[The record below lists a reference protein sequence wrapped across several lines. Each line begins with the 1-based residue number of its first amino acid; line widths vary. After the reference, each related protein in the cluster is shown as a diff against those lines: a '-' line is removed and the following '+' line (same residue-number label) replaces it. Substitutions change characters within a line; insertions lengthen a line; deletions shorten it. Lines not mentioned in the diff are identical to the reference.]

1 MTVRQNLQHVLAALK
16 AAVGRLDKSTNP
28 KDTLD
33 RLKRHKYTFGDS
45 IYVFNLALVI
55 FWFTIMEFPGFPLK
69 LGIPLVWLIAL
80 AIPLTS
86 QFIFRATPIF
96 LYLLTFYSS
105 RFIPD
110 EWRPSISVA
119 LLPTLETVLYG
130 ANISDILTRYTNPV
144 LDIIAWIPYGV
155 GHFTAPFVV
164 AACLW
169 LFRPKEALHLWGRC
183 FGYMSFTGV
192 VIQILVPC
200 AAPWYELVHGITPAN
215 YSMKG
220 SPGGL
225 ARIDALFNSSGY
237 TTSFSNAPVVF
248 GAFPS
253 LHAGAATLCGFFITH
268 FFPQTTH
275 FMWSYVAV
283 LYWATMY
290 LTHHYLIDVVA
301 GACLATAFFYLYLP
315 DEFRGPAAL
324 SPPGT
329 NIQTIAY
336 QRLPARRPGG
346 RSKYQQYDLE
356 TPQQRTRSV
365 TDPSD
370 YELSGESSRESD
382 DEEMDIT
389 YRSPLPT
396 PTSAAAFILPE
407 GKKKNHRHTAS
418 IASLIRG
425 EERGPDDGWSPVT
438 PSFPPDEGKR

>member
-1 MTVRQNLQHVLAALK
+1 MAPIRPGGGPIRRTFQTLFAALK
-16 AAVGRLDKSTNP
+16 AAVGRLDKSLDP
-28 KDTLD
+28 KDTLEKL
-33 RLKRHKYTFGDS
+33 RRHKYSLADVVHIFH
-45 IYVFNLALVI
+45 LALVI
-55 FWFTIMEFPGFPLK
+55 LWFSIMQVPGFPLK
-69 LGIPLVWLIAL
+69 LAIPFVWAIVL

-86 QFIFRATPIF
+86 QFFFPATPIF

-105 RFIPD
+105 RFIP
-110 EWRPSISVA
+110 EAWRPSISVA

-130 ANISDILTRYTNPV
+130 ANISDILTRYTSPV

-155 GHFTAPFVV
+155 GHFTAPFIV
-164 AACLW
+164 AAFLW
-169 LFRPKEALHLWGRC
+169 LFRPKEALRLWART
-183 FGYMSFTGV
+183 FGYMMLCGV

-225 ARIDALFNSSGY
+225 ARIDALFHSSGY

-253 LHAGAATLCGFFITH
+253 LHAGVATLCGFFISH
-268 FFPQTTH
+268 FFPHTTRY
-275 FMWSYVAV
+275 MWGYVSV

-301 GACLATAFFYLYLP
+301 GACLATVFFYFFLP
-315 DEFRGPAAL
+315 NEFRGPAAT

-329 NIQTIAY
+329 NIYALAL
-336 QRLPARRPGG
+336 QRLPPQRHGH
-346 RSKYQQYDLE
+346 RSKYSLYDIE
-356 TPQQRTRSV
+356 IPQSQRNRAVSDASDY
-365 TDPSD
+365 DPSI
-370 YELSGESSRESD
+370 SSQAS
-382 DEEMDIT
+382 DEEEDIT
-389 YRSPLPT
+389 YR
-396 PTSAAAFILPE
+396 
-407 GKKKNHRHTAS
+407 HRHTAS

-438 PSFPPDEGKR
+438 PSFPPEEMKPR